1 MVSIETKKI
10 VVGMSVLDLKSIH
23 TYIINL
29 DARTDRWAG
38 MQEQMRLLGKENVTR
53 LSAINMNNLPI
64 REVEAFGGGAWGGD
78 LEFRY
83 VSAALACLKSHVEC
97 IKDAKRNH
105 YPYVLILEDDAV
117 FEGYALRVVA
127 KALTQLQDF
136 DWELLFLGGKV
147 KTRMG
152 GSVTRVTKNL
162 LRVNKLRL
170 AHAYI
175 VHHRAYD
182 RIINEALSGRV
193 PIDWYYSDFLQLEG
207 KSYMVEPPVA
217 FQKEEEMSDIEGEVV
232 HKKKFKNKLKR
243 LLRHIRSF
251 L

>member
-1 MVSIETKKI
+1 
-10 VVGMSVLDLKSIH
+10 MSVLDLKSIH

-38 MQEQMRLLGKENVTR
+38 MQDQMRLLSKDNFTR
-53 LSAINMNNLPI
+53 LSAVNMNNLPI
-64 REVEAFGGGAWGGD
+64 REVEAFGSGAWGRD

-97 IKDAKRNH
+97 IRDAKRNN
-105 YPYVLILEDDAV
+105 YPFVLILEDDAV
-117 FEGYALRVVA
+117 FEGYTLRVVA

-147 KTRMG
+147 KTRKG
-152 GSVTRVTKNL
+152 GSVTRVAKNL
-162 LRVNKLRL
+162 VRVNKLRL

-182 RIINEALSGRV
+182 RIINEAPSSRV

-207 KSYMVEPPVA
+207 ASYMVDPPVA
-217 FQKEEEMSDIEGEVV
+217 FQKEEEMSDIENRVV
-232 HKKKFKNKLKR
+232 HKSRLKNKIRRLMRYLK
-243 LLRHIRSF
+243 SF
-251 L
+251 